1 MKISYNE
8 FHISKE
14 IRDRCGFS
22 ASLYSSTGNV
32 IIADMKAVRVFTE
45 KLNQHLEK
53 IGLPEK
59 RVSAGSINAMGL
71 IDEILHYCCML
82 YRKTKISTAF
92 SDALKDLDNKYGSEK
107 VDELLIQFNTE
118 FPPTEVYKGKTT
130 AKKYLSGTAIDIGT
144 GKLRSNR
151 ESTFE
156 EMVLLHL
163 ENENPAFLPLSIM
176 INDQKLA
183 KNPLYSQSCADVQK

>member
-82 YRKTKISTAF
+82 YRKTKISTA
-92 SDALKDLDNKYGSEK
+92 LKRESPLLKYDGFI
-107 VDELLIQFNTE
+107 LIQ
-118 FPPTEVYKGKTT
+118 
-130 AKKYLSGTAIDIGT
+130 IGME
-144 GKLRSNR
+144 NV
-151 ESTFE
+151 ST
-156 EMVLLHL
+156 
-163 ENENPAFLPLSIM
+163 
-176 INDQKLA
+176 
-183 KNPLYSQSCADVQK
+183 